1 MSGSPAAGFALLPS
15 TAREDERASPT
26 ALRRQGGAES
36 MSRLVWRRFRRHR
49 LALAGM
55 AILLALSLFAFAVP
69 LFVAEDAANRLV
81 VTEILRP
88 PSVAHPFGTDDV
100 GRDIFLRSVFGG
112 QVSLR
117 IGFLAALLSVTI
129 GIAVGAV
136 AGYNLGWID
145 NTLMRFTDSL
155 LSIPTLFIL
164 IVLTQVIGQSIAV
177 ITVVIGILSWM
188 GVSRLVRA
196 NVLSLAQQ
204 DFVLAARAIGVG
216 PGAILV
222 RHILPNTLAPVVVAA
237 TLGVGQAIILEASL
251 SFLGLGV
258 QPPTATWGNMLYR
271 AQSFLV
277 TAPWIAFFPGMLILI
292 TVLCVNF
299 VGDGLRDAFDPRAI
313 R

>member
-1 MSGSPAAGFALLPS
+1 MSGSPVAGFAS
-15 TAREDERASPT
+15 AAVGRSGEQVAAA
-26 ALRRQGGAES
+26 ALRRQGGDET
-36 MSRLVWRRFRRHR
+36 MSRLIWRRFRRHR
-49 LALAGM
+49 LAVVGL
-55 AILLALSLFAFAVP
+55 AILLTLSLFAFVVP
-69 LFVAEDAANRLV
+69 LFVPEEAANRLV
-81 VTEILRP
+81 VTEILHP
-88 PSVAHPFGTDDV
+88 PSLAHPFGTDDV
-100 GRDIFLRSVFGG
+100 GRDIFLRSIFGG

-129 GIAVGAV
+129 GIAIGAV
-136 AGYNLGWID
+136 AGYNQGWID
-145 NTLMRFTDSL
+145 NGLMRFTDAL

-164 IVLTQVIGQSIAV
+164 IVLTQVVGQSILV
-177 ITVVIGILSWM
+177 ITVVIGVLSWM

-204 DFVLAARAIGVG
+204 DFVLAAQAIGVG
-216 PGAILV
+216 PGTILV

-299 VGDGLRDAFDPRAI
+299 IGDGLRDAFDPRTI